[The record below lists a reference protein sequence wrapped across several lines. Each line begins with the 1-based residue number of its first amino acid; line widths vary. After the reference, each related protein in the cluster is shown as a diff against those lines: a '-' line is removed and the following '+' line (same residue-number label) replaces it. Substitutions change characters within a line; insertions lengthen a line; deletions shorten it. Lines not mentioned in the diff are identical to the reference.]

1 MQNKQIFKNRDLFI
15 GLEGVGVWE
24 LNYQARQSEKML
36 RSCEVVHL
44 GVIGS
49 DAVGISHIHQELLPP
64 IVSTA
69 VSVELLGCRGILG
82 WVGVWN
88 ATPQLLATTLAL
100 SFPLLTSFSVV
111 PGPCSGN
118 VNQSGQ
124 KSQSCLLSHLYWHTL
139 LVWFPCLSGI
149 SLFFIDLDFLCMY
162 TKKILK
168 WGTKMCSS
176 ILKCFLVV

>member
-1 MQNKQIFKNRDLFI
+1 M
-15 GLEGVGVWE
+15 GVWE

-49 DAVGISHIHQELLPP
+49 DAVGISHVHQELLPP

-100 SFPLLTSFSVV
+100 SFPS
-111 PGPCSGN
+111 
-118 VNQSGQ
+118 
-124 KSQSCLLSHLYWHTL
+124 WH
-139 LVWFPCLSGI
+139 P
-149 SLFFIDLDFLCMY
+149 SLFALVPAQAMWINLGRSLSPACSATFIDIRFWFGSPVFQTSHCSFIDLDFLCMY
-162 TKKILK
+162 RKKILK
-168 WGTKMCSS
+168 WGTKMCSR